1 MGHIWPL
8 IMLRWEKGWTQD
20 ERAHRIFVSRNAVSN
35 YEIGRRMPEREI
47 IKYCSGVRRAARLSA
62 SGIPGKR
69 AEQEKR
75 GGITRK
81 GRINRPKP

>member
-1 MGHIWPL
+1 MGYIWPL

-20 ERAHRIFVSRNAVSN
+20 ELAHRIFVSRNAVSN

-62 SGIPGKR
+62 SGIAGNERNK
-69 AEQEKR
+69 KK

>member
-1 MGHIWPL
+1 M
-8 IMLRWEKGWTQD
+8 
-20 ERAHRIFVSRNAVSN
+20 SRNAVSN

-69 AEQEKR
+69 AEQEK
-75 GGITRK
+75 K
-81 GRINRPKP
+81 GL

>member
-1 MGHIWPL
+1 MGYIWPL

-20 ERAHRIFVSRNAVSN
+20 ELAHRIFVSRNAVSN

-62 SGIPGKR
+62 SSIAGNERNKKKGV
-69 AEQEKR
+69 
-75 GGITRK
+75 ITRK